1 MKRRLGLLILKIDN
15 NIIYIMV
22 QITKIERS
30 NRLSKRF
37 KAVMDNQEEYHFGQ
51 ENSDGTHPITYIDGA
66 SKEKRDNYIKRH
78 LGNKTENQL
87 INNLVPSPSL
97 FSMYLLWNTNS
108 LENNI
113 KILNG
118 IFKK

>member
-1 MKRRLGLLILKIDN
+1 MRID
-15 NIIYIMV
+15 
-22 QITKIERS
+22 RS
-30 NRLSKRF
+30 NRLQKRF
-37 KAVMDNQEEYHFGQ
+37 KVILDNDKEFHFGQ
-51 ENSDGTHPITYIDGA
+51 EFSDGTHPQTYIDGA
-66 SKEKRDNYIKRH
+66 SREKRDNYIKRH

-97 FSMYLLWNTNS
+97 FSMFLLWNTNS

-118 IFKK
+118 MFKK

>member
-1 MKRRLGLLILKIDN
+1 MIQIMKID
-15 NIIYIMV
+15 
-22 QITKIERS
+22 RS
-30 NRLSKRF
+30 NKLGKRF
-37 KAVMDNQEEYHFGQ
+37 KVILNNGEEYNFGQ
-51 ENSDGTHPITYIDGA
+51 EFSDGKHPQTYIDGA

-97 FSMYLLWNTNS
+97 FSMYLLWNTPNID
-108 LENNI
+108 ENI

-118 IFKK
+118 MFKK

>member
-1 MKRRLGLLILKIDN
+1 
-15 NIIYIMV
+15 MV
-22 QITKIERS
+22 QIIKINRS
-30 NRLSKRF
+30 NKLGKRF
-37 KAVMDNQEEYHFGQ
+37 KVILDNGEEYHFGQ
-51 ENSDGTHPITYIDGA
+51 EFSDGKHPTTYIDGA
-66 SKEKRDNYIKRH
+66 SKDKRDNYIKRH

-87 INNLVPSPSL
+87 INNLVLSPSL

-118 IFKK
+118 MFKK

>member
-1 MKRRLGLLILKIDN
+1 
-15 NIIYIMV
+15 MV

-37 KAVMDNQEEYHFGQ
+37 KVILDNGKEFDFGQ
-51 ENSDGTHPITYIDGA
+51 EFADGTHPITYIDGA

-78 LGNKTENQL
+78 LGNKTESQL
-87 INNLVPSPSL
+87 INNLIPSPSL

-108 LENNI
+108 LQNNI
-113 KILNG
+113 KILNDM
-118 IFKK
+118 FKKK

>member
-1 MKRRLGLLILKIDN
+1 
-15 NIIYIMV
+15 MV
-22 QITKIERS
+22 QIIKIDRS
-30 NRLSKRF
+30 NRLQKRF
-37 KAVMDNQEEYHFGQ
+37 KVILDNDKEFHFGQ
-51 ENSDGTHPITYIDGA
+51 EFSDGTHPQTYIDGA
-66 SKEKRDNYIKRH
+66 SREKRDNYIKRH

-118 IFKK
+118 MFKK

>member
-1 MKRRLGLLILKIDN
+1 
-15 NIIYIMV
+15 MV
-22 QITKIERS
+22 QIMRIDRS
-30 NRLSKRF
+30 NRLQKRF
-37 KAVMDNQEEYHFGQ
+37 KVILDNGDEYNFGQ

-97 FSMYLLWNTNS
+97 FSMYLLWNTPS
-108 LENNI
+108 LNENI

-118 IFKK
+118 MFSKKG

>member
-1 MKRRLGLLILKIDN
+1 MKID
-15 NIIYIMV
+15 
-22 QITKIERS
+22 RS

-37 KAVMDNQEEYHFGQ
+37 KVILDNGEEYHFGQ
-51 ENSDGTHPITYIDGA
+51 EFSDGTHPQTYIDGA
-66 SKEKRDNYIKRH
+66 TKEKRENYIKRH
-78 LGNKTENQL
+78 LGNKTEAKL

-118 IFKK
+118 MFSKK